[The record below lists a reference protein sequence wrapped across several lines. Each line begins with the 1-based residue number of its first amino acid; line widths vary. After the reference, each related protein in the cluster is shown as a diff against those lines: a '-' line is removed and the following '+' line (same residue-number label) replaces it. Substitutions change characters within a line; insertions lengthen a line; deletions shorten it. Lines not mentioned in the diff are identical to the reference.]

1 MISEKDLKDEQE
13 VWALLFDGSI
23 VAHYWKG
30 TRQQRAALWQ
40 GNIFLTREEAI
51 SERQKRVR
59 KVITSVKQTRPK
71 ATGLY
76 KASIV
81 GVISEEVNG
90 KEKIEKLCL
99 DGITADFETILKVCE
114 EWKAQNHG

>member
-13 VWALLFDGSI
+13 VYALLFDGSI
-23 VAHYWKG
+23 ITHYWKG
-30 TRQQRAALWQ
+30 TQQQRAALWQ
-40 GNIFLTREEAI
+40 GNIFLSREEALE
-51 SERQKRVR
+51 ERKNRFKR
-59 KVITSVKQTRPK
+59 VITSDKQTQPK

-90 KEKIEKLCL
+90 KEKLEKLCL

-114 EWKAQNHG
+114 EWKAQAHG